1 MRLFTSLRTHPAV
14 LATPFIGA
22 FFCYVFLTSTR
33 RIEQLID
40 LPWAAQAASY
50 AAHAPVPMAAA
61 AAAGLTAVEATRLK
75 ALGAWQLGSVRPT
88 WRIALQPVLT
98 TVACLSTLTAGVMA
112 GGLWVVG
119 VLPDLY
125 ALQLLAIVVV
135 LITAHAVIGFVVGR
149 HLHALYSAPLVAV
162 VAFVG
167 ITFPLGTDNYW
178 AHHVTG
184 AIDWVGFGEA
194 YSPAMTVAA
203 ILPTVGLALACVA
216 LAAVR
221 RDPVRYVALSLVLAV
236 GGLLGAYGITAD
248 WRSMP
253 PTAKGLAPVVCE
265 GTAPEVCLPEAG
277 ADHIG
282 EVQAELRRM
291 TDRLEDRGI
300 VARKPERITDISVA
314 DVRRIDTDGAGW
326 TLALA
331 PGTKDQVLR
340 ENIAIS
346 VVGMPCEEPDWNV
359 LHFNTLW
366 AARTIGVENHYM
378 SWLSR
383 ETQKFSQG
391 QTKEQLLSET
401 ASVAELP
408 LPEQK
413 KWYDRKLT
421 SACPSGGRS

>member
-22 FFCYVFLTSTR
+22 FFFYVFLTSTR

-162 VAFVG
+162 VVFVG
-167 ITFPLGTDNYW
+167 ITFPLGTANYW

-194 YSPAMTVAA
+194 YSPAMTE
-203 ILPTVGLALACVA
+203 
-216 LAAVR
+216 R
-221 RDPVRYVALSLVLAV
+221 RSCPRSV
-236 GGLLGAYGITAD
+236 
-248 WRSMP
+248 WRSP
-253 PTAKGLAPVVCE
+253 VSRWRPCAATRSATSRCPSSLPSAVCSAPTASPRTGARCRRPPRGWPRSSAKGPH
-265 GTAPEVCLPEAG
+265 P
-277 ADHIG
+277 
-282 EVQAELRRM
+282 R
-291 TDRLEDRGI
+291 
-300 VARKPERITDISVA
+300 
-314 DVRRIDTDGAGW
+314 
-326 TLALA
+326 
-331 PGTKDQVLR
+331 
-340 ENIAIS
+340 
-346 VVGMPCEEPDWNV
+346 
-359 LHFNTLW
+359 
-366 AARTIGVENHYM
+366 
-378 SWLSR
+378 
-383 ETQKFSQG
+383 
-391 QTKEQLLSET
+391 
-401 ASVAELP
+401 
-408 LPEQK
+408 
-413 KWYDRKLT
+413 
-421 SACPSGGRS
+421 SACRRPEPTTSVRSRSSSGG